1 MKVFSTLLL
10 AAGFTFAANAATT
23 NLITN
28 GSFESGTNGWILFVA
43 STNVTF
49 QTNATAYAGA
59 RSLRV
64 ANRQNF
70 AEAPQ
75 QDVTA
80 QLALATNGATWVTRL
95 AVQVAQPAQV
105 RAWLEVAADVSGSPV
120 TNHLILAEAVV
131 RATNQWVRLD
141 GVKTISWNGA
151 LSHALFYLE
160 CGNKV
165 EAPPASLAYPN
176 TLFDAIEILPDDD
189 GDFLANAEEVSPP
202 NGYGTLANNRDSDGD
217 GLPDGWEV
225 FNGTSATTNDA
236 AADPDRV
243 LASNW
248 QDNWAATS
256 PTNAASYPGR
266 PRTNI
271 LSQSAQAVLAYL
283 AKLPAAGTSL
293 NTASNRVIV
302 GQHVTD
308 IEHDWSN
315 NVATLPGLTGKWPG
329 IVSFSAEGGST
340 AVPQMSKV
348 IPRALEVWTNGG
360 IPLIKFQFANPWT
373 MTNTALT
380 GLERITDMLRV
391 APTNSA
397 NAAARSNYLALRDNI
412 GTNLAVLRDAG
423 VVVLF
428 RPCSEM
434 NGGWFW
440 HGSKPR
446 AEYIALWRDL
456 HDEFTFAR
464 GLTNLLWV
472 YESDAAFAH
481 IIGGAT
487 NSSGSMVDYYFP
499 GDDLVDIAGHNLYDD
514 DWMLPFDSDAIWR
527 RYGKVF
533 AVPQAGKG
541 SGQAANTNWSNLT
554 YLNGISNTVPRSSF
568 ICVWNSFVNGTPVL
582 HAISD
587 NAQPSELMNAAWTVT
602 RDEVN
607 WRYELPFSL
616 SMELAT
622 PNQLHIHWQGGALQ
636 RSDDLQNWSEIPN
649 APSPFVESTANGQ
662 GFFRLHRSY

>member
-1 MKVFSTLLL
+1 MKVILSLICGL
-10 AAGFTFAANAATT
+10 ALAGSARAYTT
-23 NLITN
+23 NLISN
-28 GSFESGTNGWILFVA
+28 GSFESGTNGWILFTA
-43 STNVTF
+43 STNVVF
-49 QTNATAYAGA
+49 QTNATAFAGA
-59 RSLRV
+59 WSLRV
-64 ANRQNF
+64 ASRQNF

-105 RAWLEVAADVSGSPV
+105 RAWLAVVADVSGSLV
-120 TNHLILAEAVV
+120 TNRVILAEAVV
-131 RATNQWVRLD
+131 RTTNQWLKLD
-141 GVKTISWNGA
+141 GVKTVSWNGT
-151 LSHALFYLE
+151 LSSALFYLE
-160 CGNKV
+160 SGNKV
-165 EAPPASLAYPN
+165 EAPPASAAYPT
-176 TLFDAIEILPDDD
+176 TLFDALEILPDDD
-189 GDFLANAEEVSPP
+189 GDFLADAEEIPQP
-202 NGYGTLANNRDSDGD
+202 AGYGTLPNNRDSDGD

-225 FNGTSATTNDA
+225 FNGTSALTNDA
-236 AADPDRV
+236 AADPDHD

-248 QDNWAATS
+248 TEYWAATS
-256 PTNAASYPGR
+256 PTNAAFYPGR
-266 PRTNI
+266 LRTNI
-271 LSQSAQAVLAYL
+271 LSADALAVLEYL
-283 AKLPAAGTSL
+283 ARLPAAP
-293 NTASNRVIV
+293 SNHVIV

-329 IVSFSAEGGST
+329 IVSFAAEGGQH
-340 AVPQMSKV
+340 AIPQMDKV

-380 GLERITDMLRV
+380 GLENITDMLRV
-391 APTNSA
+391 SPTNAA

-412 GTNLAVLRDAG
+412 GTNLTALRDAG

-428 RPCSEM
+428 RPFSEM

-440 HGSKPR
+440 HGSKR
-446 AEYIALWRDL
+446 RLEYIALWRDL

-472 YESDAAFAH
+472 YESDAALAH
-481 IIGGAT
+481 VFSGAT
-487 NSSGSMVDYYFP
+487 NSSGTMVDYYFP

-514 DWMLPFDSDAIWR
+514 DWMLNFDSDAIWQ

-533 AVPQAGKG
+533 GVPQAGKG
-541 SGQAANTNWSNLT
+541 SGQAANPNWSNLT
-554 YLNGISNTVPRSSF
+554 YLGGISNTVPRSSF
-568 ICVWNSFVNGTPVL
+568 ICVWNSFTNGTPVL

-587 NAQPSELMNAAWTVT
+587 NAQPSELMNAAWNVT

-607 WRYELPFSL
+607 WRYWLPFASTL
-616 SMELAT
+616 ELTAT
-622 PNQLHIHWQGGALQ
+622 NHLLIHWQGGVLQ
-636 RSDDLQNWSEIPN
+636 HSTDLMNWTELPN
-649 APSPFVESTANGQ
+649 ASHPHAHDLNAAPS
-662 GFFRLHRSY
+662 GFWRIKK